1 MIRRYAWEGSL
12 LLILGFI
19 LHMFIFAFIIFD
31 FEGSEEKS
39 IDPEIKLSS
48 SLKIPQALTML
59 FVSVAYN
66 GAIISDKFRK

>member
-1 MIRRYAWEGSL
+1 
-12 LLILGFI
+12 
-19 LHMFIFAFIIFD
+19 MFIFAFIIFD

-39 IDPEIKLSS
+39 IDSEIELSS